1 MTFSSVLF
9 LATEKTGGLFDLDAT
24 LPAVALQFLALMFI
38 LNSVLYTPLLDIMA
52 ERKNYVS
59 TLTSDSSV
67 ILEKVNILSTSYKN
81 ELEKIKKE
89 AKAEIS
95 NSQKLYKEVLEIETQ
110 TSKKQIDEFL
120 DKTTENFN
128 IRKNQVITSLEK
140 EVDTLSTQIT
150 SKILA

>member
-59 TLTSDSSV
+59 TLTSDSSI

-128 IRKNQVITSLEK
+128 IRKNQVIASLEK